1 MKRFEKYGDTA
12 IKTLTFPLRVLVG
25 LSRCIEKNMPER
37 LEFPFTIKKKEVGN
51 GSENT
56 NN

>member
-51 GSENT
+51 GRENT